1 MDSLRY
7 DSDDAPGHNFN
18 LSNNLWYE
26 YQVLVFMTLTAYLFI
41 ILFHVRHFCDVV
53 KILSFL
59 PILFTGDEW
68 MQCDVVLRI
77 VATHTSEYLLVIFF
91 PKSINYSQTIHLQL
105 VTFSIQIIICGVK
118 LYRTGNKCWCD
129 KWVRCCG
136 EMQEILIKC
145 HSPSPRNEHL
155 KTKNAFIVFV
165 SERRN
170 INSGRHWMKTSGN
183 KIWRNLTP
191 FLFAS
196 PRQKPL
202 WNTPAVLLT
211 EQNCPTQENQH
222 QNIELKNQKL
232 FRFRISLNK
241 KNQCNSKEEKWNL
254 FDFWMRLDPTPLSL
268 MRG

>member
-1 MDSLRY
+1 MIPMTRLATISICQIICDTNIKFSCLWPLLHTFSSYFFMWDIFVTWSKYFPFFRFC
-7 DSDDAPGHNFN
+7 SQETNECSAM
-18 LSNNLWYE
+18 LSWECSNTYIRISAHCLW
-26 YQVLVFMTLTAYLFI
+26 
-41 ILFHVRHFCDVV
+41 
-53 KILSFL
+53 
-59 PILFTGDEW
+59 
-68 MQCDVVLRI
+68 
-77 VATHTSEYLLVIFF
+77 
-91 PKSINYSQTIHLQL
+91 SINYSQTIHLQL

-232 FRFRISLNK
+232 FRLRISLKK
-241 KNQCNSKEEKWNL
+241 KNRCNSKEEKWNL